1 MLAILVALVLV
12 LIVALVRRRQLKAKY
27 SLLWL
32 SVGGV
37 MVVFAAV
44 PGLLDWTADRL
55 GIYYEPTLLIL
66 LGMAMLLLVVMHFS
80 YELTR
85 MENRVRT
92 LAEESTLLRHRVAAL
107 ERAARGAEPDVSA
120 DGSPFESG
128 EGVTESAPSTETVT
142 SADPTAPVDPVARPE
157 PESESE
163 VEDQSS
169 PASRR
174 A

>member
-1 MLAILVALVLV
+1 MSSRAHVMLAILVALVLV

-107 ERAARGAEPDVSA
+107 ERAARGSDDDDPADGADRPVGSPPSTAPEEAVSA
-120 DGSPFESG
+120 
-128 EGVTESAPSTETVT
+128 
-142 SADPTAPVDPVARPE
+142 PE
-157 PESESE
+157 PEPQPEIG
-163 VEDQSS
+163 DQSS